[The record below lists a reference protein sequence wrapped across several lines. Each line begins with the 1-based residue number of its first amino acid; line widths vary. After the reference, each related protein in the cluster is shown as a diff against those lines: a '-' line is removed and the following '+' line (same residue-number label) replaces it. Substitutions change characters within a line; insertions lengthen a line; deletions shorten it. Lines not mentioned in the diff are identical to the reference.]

1 MKSTSIELPPLIPE
15 DNLVLLCKANPAL
28 PEVKGNFA
36 LDFSVK
42 KDQVLEQKL
51 YNICE

>member
-1 MKSTSIELPPLIPE
+1 MKSTSIEWPPLIPE

-42 KDQVLEQKL
+42 KDHILE
-51 YNICE
+51 

>member
-15 DNLVLLCKANPAL
+15 DDLVLLCTTNPAL

-42 KDQVLEQKL
+42 KDHILE
-51 YNICE
+51 

>member
-42 KDQVLEQKL
+42 KDHNLE
-51 YNICE
+51 

>member
-1 MKSTSIELPPLIPE
+1 MKSTSIEFPPLIPE
-15 DNLVLLCKANPAL
+15 DDLVLLCKANPAL

-42 KDQVLEQKL
+42 KDHILE
-51 YNICE
+51 

>member
-1 MKSTSIELPPLIPE
+1 MKSTSIELPPLFPE
-15 DNLVLLCKANPAL
+15 DDLVLLCTANPAF

-42 KDQVLEQKL
+42 KDHILE
-51 YNICE
+51 